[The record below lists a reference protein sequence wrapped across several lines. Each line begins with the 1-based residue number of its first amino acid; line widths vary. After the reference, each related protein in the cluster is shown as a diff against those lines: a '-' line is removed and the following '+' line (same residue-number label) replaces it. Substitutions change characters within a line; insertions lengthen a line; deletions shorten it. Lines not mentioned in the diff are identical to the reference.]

1 MRPFRFCGEA
11 ALQLRRRQHERA
23 LVHQAS
29 AERAVM
35 EADRAVAA
43 ATETVR
49 SADARLMHAAGASVD
64 LSQRQWQVS
73 WRVRCIRDRERL
85 SAQRQERLI
94 ELQDARDRAGQAH
107 RQVRSLERLRER
119 AFLDWTQLAEL
130 EERKTMDALAV
141 SQYVRRKDDR

>member
-1 MRPFRFCGEA
+1 MRPFRFCAEA

-23 LVHQAS
+23 LVDQAS
-29 AERAVM
+29 AERAVI
-35 EADRAVAA
+35 EADRAVEA

-49 SADARLMHAAGASVD
+49 RADARLMHAAGSSVD
-64 LSQRQWQVS
+64 LSQRLWQVS
-73 WRVRCIRDRERL
+73 WRVRCVRERERL

-141 SQYVRRKDDR
+141 SQYVRRRDDR

>member
-1 MRPFRFCGEA
+1 MRPFRFGAEA
-11 ALQLRRRQHERA
+11 ALQLRRRQHEQA
-23 LVHQAS
+23 LVRQAS
-29 AERAVM
+29 AERAVIA
-35 EADRAVAA
+35 ADRAVAA
-43 ATETVR
+43 AADAVR
-49 SADARLMHAAGASVD
+49 GADARLMHAPGSSVD
-64 LSQRQWQVS
+64 LSQRQWEVS
-73 WRVRCIRDRERL
+73 WRARCVRERDRL
-85 SAQRQERLI
+85 SGQRQERLI